1 MTLPNASKD
10 LYLPPILNSIDR
22 GGIPSNGENGKKK
35 KKDTLFEKEYEVF
48 QSPKANTKLFNV
60 SQLGVIKML
69 M

>member
-1 MTLPNASKD
+1 MV
-10 LYLPPILNSIDR
+10 R
-22 GGIPSNGENGKKK
+22 MKKK
-35 KKDTLFEKEYEVF
+35 KKEIHSEKEYEVF

>member
-1 MTLPNASKD
+1 MV
-10 LYLPPILNSIDR
+10 R
-22 GGIPSNGENGKKK
+22 MEKKK